1 MSRTDTLKALEIVLE
16 SFLDRTVSLKEDRL
30 RVLDGINRLDDIA
43 MGFSNGADLT
53 DEIGGWFAEHSRWLS
68 EPVLRTADQRRIGE
82 ILDSIR
88 TELGTRTEP
97 TPAQEKIG
105 QEIDRWEESRKGK
118 KLVLKRGAEETP
130 AAETNTITLFS
141 NELQRISGLFTD
153 LAGNQKH
160 IMSVLDDALKSA
172 VVQKNREAL
181 LLSGFIIYYLKQNRY
196 MVEPYVKRL
205 REAER
210 LQQGESVCA

>member
-16 SFLDRTVSLKEDRL
+16 SFLDRAVSIKEERLK
-30 RVLDGINRLDDIA
+30 VLGGINRLDDIA
-43 MGFSNGADLT
+43 LGFSTGADLT

-68 EPVLRTADQRRIGE
+68 EPALRTADQRRIGE
-82 ILDSIR
+82 ILDSIKSA
-88 TELGTRTEP
+88 LGTRPEP
-97 TPAQEKIG
+97 TPATEKIG
-105 QEIDRWEESRKGK
+105 HEIERWEESRKGK

-130 AAETNTITLFS
+130 VAETNTITLFS
-141 NELQRISGLFTD
+141 NELQNISGLFSD
-153 LAGNQKH
+153 LAANQKH

-172 VVQKNREAL
+172 VVQKSREAL

-205 REAER
+205 KLAER
-210 LQQGESVCA
+210 LQQGESVNA